1 MIFGI
6 GVDTVEIERIKKILG
21 KPNLSKLFSEKEIF
35 YAENKGDSAASMA
48 GCFAAKEAVVK
59 ALGTG
64 FNGIAWR
71 DIEVDH
77 NENGQPLVILSGK
90 AKLFADKNQI
100 VKIHLSISHDR
111 TKAVAMA
118 VAEKRVI

>member
-1 MIFGI
+1 LIFGI

-71 DIEVDH
+71 DIEVYH

-100 VKIHLSISHDR
+100 IKIHLSISHDR

-118 VAEKRVI
+118 VAEKQVI